1 MRASAAAVA
10 AAAVILVPAAGA
22 EGPQPI
28 TPITPGGL
36 GSATA
41 VAAPDGVAA
50 RPVELR
56 LSLGVELQCGR
67 LQGRSIL
74 VALPAAMRVE
84 ASIPRSAVLVND
96 RPVAAVSVTGHSV
109 RLTTPAASG
118 GVICDVMA
126 PGKVSI
132 VFTRAAGVGNPRAAG
147 TYTVT
152 LRAGRTTGSA
162 HLSISA

>member
-1 MRASAAAVA
+1 M
-10 AAAVILVPAAGA
+10 
-22 EGPQPI
+22 
-28 TPITPGGL
+28 
-36 GSATA
+36 
-41 VAAPDGVAA
+41 AA

-56 LSLGVELQCGR
+56 LSLEVELQCGR

-74 VALPAAMRVE
+74 VALPAAMHV
-84 ASIPRSAVLVND
+84 ASSIPRSAVLVNG
-96 RPVAAVSVTGHSV
+96 RPVAALSVTGHSV
-109 RLTTPAASG
+109 GLTTRPASG

-132 VFTRAAGVGNPRAAG
+132 VFTRAAGLGNPGAAG

-152 LRAGRTTGSA
+152 LRAGRTSGMA